1 MQNIACAPQVYFVVT
16 GFCDAK
22 EMLDTEEETEETKET
37 QDPQS
42 PQEFDNPLDDYRIE
56 T

>member
-1 MQNIACAPQVYFVVT
+1 MVEVYFVVT

-22 EMLDTEEETEETKET
+22 EMLDTEEETEQT
-37 QDPQS
+37 QS
-42 PQEFDNPLDDYRIE
+42 PQESFDNPLDDSKHE